1 MDFAKIKQGRTIY
14 DDASINL
21 RQIFHNK
28 RSENEAWRFMDKNFV
43 CEALVTN
50 NIPVIRAIS
59 NFFYRTNGIY
69 QKIINYY
76 ATMYRYDWYMV
87 AEPFTQTVNETKVVA
102 DFNKTL
108 NYFDN
113 SNIKRLCGEFSLQI
127 LKDGVYY
134 GYAYEGSDGIVIQEL
149 PWQWCRS
156 RFKIRGI
163 PAVEFDMKFF
173 DTKYPSAG
181 YRMQVL
187 DLFPPE
193 FKKGYQLYKQGKLP
207 ADDLYVSDGTE
218 KGHWYLLDPECAF
231 KMSIFGTN
239 DLPFFV
245 NAIPEIIDLG
255 IAQGIERQ
263 RQLQQLLKI
272 LVQKLPLDKN
282 GDLIFDI
289 DEAKDIHQNA
299 VEMLSRCV
307 GVDVLTTFADIEA
320 IDVSEANSVAKDNSL
335 DNAERTVYNALGV
348 SKNLFNTEGNLALEK
363 SVLADEGSLRDL
375 ILQYEALFNKIA
387 LKRTSNK
394 KKWIF
399 KFYMLYTTQYN
410 YQTLSKM
417 YKEQDQVGFSKM
429 LPQIAL
435 GQSQSFILNTAYF
448 ENSLLHLS
456 EIMLPPLMSSTLSS
470 ADVRDLGGGN
480 KSNNNENSGSTGG
493 RPKKNQDELSEKTIQ
508 NQESAN

>member
-1 MDFAKIKQGRTIY
+1 MDFARIKQGRQTY
-14 DDASINL
+14 DDASLIL
-21 RQIFHNK
+21 KRDNK
-28 RSENEAWRFMDKNFV
+28 SDNFRYNDKNFV
-43 CEALVTN
+43 LEALMKNDVP
-50 NIPVIRAIS
+50 IIRSIS
-59 NFFYRTNGIY
+59 NYFYRTNGIY
-69 QKIINYY
+69 QKVINYY
-76 ATMYRYDWYMV
+76 ASMYRFDWYMV

-102 DFNKTL
+102 DFNKALT
-108 NYFDN
+108 YFDN

-134 GYAYEGSDGIVIQEL
+134 GYAYEGTDGIVIQEL

-156 RFKIRGI
+156 QYKIRGV
-163 PAVEFDMKFF
+163 PAIEFDMKFF
-173 DTKYPSAG
+173 DTKYPSVG
-181 YRMQVL
+181 YRMKVL
-187 DLFPPE
+187 NLFPPE
-193 FKKGYQLYKQGKLP
+193 FKKGYELYKQGKLP
-207 ADDLYVSDGTE
+207 ADDPHVPEGTA

-231 KMSIFGTN
+231 KLSLYGTN

-245 NAIPEIIDLG
+245 NAIPEILDLEK
-255 IAQGIERQ
+255 AQGIERQ
-263 RQLQQLLKI
+263 RQLQQLLKVF
-272 LVQKLPLDKN
+272 VQKLPLDKN

-289 DEAKDIHQNA
+289 DEARDLHQNA

-348 SKNLFNTEGNLALEK
+348 SKNLFNTDGNLALEK
-363 SVLADEGSLRDL
+363 SVLADEGSLRGL

-387 LKRTSNK
+387 MKRSSNK
-394 KKWIF
+394 KKWTF

-410 YQTLSKM
+410 YQALSKL

-448 ENSLLHLS
+448 ENQLLHLS

-470 ADVRDLGGGN
+470 ADVKDLGGSN
-480 KSNNNENSGSTGG
+480 KIDTNETSKSTG
-493 RPKKNQDELSEKTIQ
+493 RPKKEQGELSEKTIQ
-508 NQESAN
+508 NQESAS